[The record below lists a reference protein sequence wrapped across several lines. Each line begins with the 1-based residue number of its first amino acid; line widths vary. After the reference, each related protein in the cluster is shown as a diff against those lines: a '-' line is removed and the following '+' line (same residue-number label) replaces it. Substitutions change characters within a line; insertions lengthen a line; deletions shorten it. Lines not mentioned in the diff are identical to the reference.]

1 MSVARG
7 KATDFSCVTTK
18 NITMKGANFLEKLLD
33 NQPVEWKKLG
43 EVFITRNGY
52 TPSKSNP
59 EYWEGGTIP
68 WYRMEDIRENGR
80 ILSDALQ
87 HITPK
92 GVKGNGLFKANSII
106 LATSATIG
114 EHALITTEAL
124 ANQRFTNFEVKE
136 DFKDKLFPKFIF
148 YYFYI
153 IDDWC
158 KKNIYVG
165 NFPSV
170 DVLQLKKL
178 DFPIP
183 PLSVQSRIVEI
194 LDKFTAMEAELEE
207 QLQAEL
213 ELRKKQYAYYRE
225 QLLNFSYTPPSEF
238 NVVYKKLGEV
248 CELVTDFTAAGSF
261 ASNAKNVKYLNNP
274 DFALLVRTTDLKQ
287 KFQNE
292 DRFIYV
298 DKKAYE
304 YLWRVKLDVE
314 SIIMPNVGNCG
325 EVYFV
330 SPEQLP
336 YSHCV
341 LGPNALLIRS
351 NIANQKFLFYLF
363 HSADFQAKLS
373 KITSSTGQTKFN
385 KTNLKQLP
393 IPLPPL
399 SEQERIVEILDK
411 FDTLTNSISEG
422 LPLEIQLRRQQYEYY
437 REQLLDFRR

>member
-1 MSVARG
+1 
-7 KATDFSCVTTK
+7 
-18 NITMKGANFLEKLLD
+18 MKGANFLEKLLD

-248 CELVTDFTAAGSF
+248 CTKVCSGGTPSTSNPEYYKGNIPWLRTQDVDWKDVYDTDIKITEEAIKHSSAQWIPANCVIVAMYGATAAKACINRIPLTTNQACCNLQVDENITHYKYVYHWICREYERLRALGEGSQ
-261 ASNAKNVKYLNNP
+261 SNLSG
-274 DFALLVRTTDLKQ
+274 
-287 KFQNE
+287 
-292 DRFIYV
+292 
-298 DKKAYE
+298 KKIKDY
-304 YLWRVKLDVE
+304 K
-314 SIIMPNVGNCG
+314 
-325 EVYFV
+325 
-330 SPEQLP
+330 
-336 YSHCV
+336 
-341 LGPNALLIRS
+341 
-351 NIANQKFLFYLF
+351 
-363 HSADFQAKLS
+363 
-373 KITSSTGQTKFN
+373 
-385 KTNLKQLP
+385 

-399 SEQERIVEILDK
+399 SEQARIVEILDK

-422 LPLEIQLRRQQYEYY
+422 LPLEIQLRKQQYEYY
-437 REQLLDFRR
+437 REQLLAFPHS

>member
-213 ELRKKQYAYYRE
+213 ELRKKQYSYYRE

-248 CELVTDFTAAGSF
+248 ADYEQPTAYLVKDTKYKEDYPTPVLTAGKTFILGYTNETEGIYEASKHPTIIFDDFTTALRWVDF
-261 ASNAKNVKYLNNP
+261 DFKAK
-274 DFALLVRTTDLKQ
+274 
-287 KFQNE
+287 
-292 DRFIYV
+292 
-298 DKKAYE
+298 
-304 YLWRVKLDVE
+304 
-314 SIIMPNVGNCG
+314 S
-325 EVYFV
+325 
-330 SPEQLP
+330 
-336 YSHCV
+336 
-341 LGPNALLIRS
+341 
-351 NIANQKFLFYLF
+351 
-363 HSADFQAKLS
+363 SAMKM
-373 KITSSTGQTKFN
+373 ITSKDENVCLLKYIYYWLCTVPSEVVVGDHKRQWISNYAN
-385 KTNLKQLP
+385 KDF
-393 IPLPPL
+393 PLPPL

-422 LPLEIQLRRQQYEYY
+422 LPLEIQLRKQQYEYY
-437 REQLLDFRR
+437 REQLLAFPHP

>member
-1 MSVARG
+1 M
-7 KATDFSCVTTK
+7 
-18 NITMKGANFLEKLLD
+18 TMKGANFLEKLLD

-43 EVFITRNGY
+43 EVC
-52 TPSKSNP
+52 
-59 EYWEGGTIP
+59 
-68 WYRMEDIRENGR
+68 DIKTG
-80 ILSDALQ
+80 
-87 HITPK
+87 K
-92 GVKGNGLFKANSII
+92 GVTKKDAVEDGVYPIISGGKTPMDYIDKYNRDANTVTVSRVGANAGYVNYLGEKFYLNDKCFSVIPRIDYIHSKFLYYILKVREQQITAMQSLGGVPTINTSKVGSIEI
-106 LATSATIG
+106 PL
-114 EHALITTEAL
+114 
-124 ANQRFTNFEVKE
+124 
-136 DFKDKLFPKFIF
+136 
-148 YYFYI
+148 
-153 IDDWC
+153 
-158 KKNIYVG
+158 
-165 NFPSV
+165 
-170 DVLQLKKL
+170 
-178 DFPIP
+178 P

-194 LDKFTAMEAELEE
+194 LDKFTSLEAELE
-207 QLQAEL
+207 AEL

-437 REQLLDFRR
+437 REQLLDFRRF